1 MMNLKNKKVL
11 ISLIVIV
18 GTLVIGLSGFLY
30 YNISLG
36 AVSSTS
42 VIVNFEVV
50 EGDSINTVIT
60 RLDENGVIKN
70 STMAKLYA
78 RINGLHNVKA
88 GKFQLDTAWNT
99 GEVLASLNNATNAS
113 QDQVTIT
120 FKENFWAKDTANEL
134 AKNLDIPAQ
143 TFLDLWNDETYL
155 RTLIE
160 KYEFLNE
167 DILQADYRVKLEGY
181 LFPETYSF
189 AKSATPQ
196 VITETFLNQ
205 FDKVYQE
212 MKADFDASM
221 MSVQEVMTFASMIQY
236 EGKTDEDM
244 GMIAGVFENRLQIDM
259 TLGSSVTICYALYEE
274 HENAED
280 CETNSDIASPY
291 NTYIHKGLPIGPI
304 LNPGK
309 VAIQAALHPTENEYL
324 YFMADIYG
332 DNTVY
337 YAKTLEEHEANVDKY
352 LR

>member
-1 MMNLKNKKVL
+1 MNLKNKKVL